1 MGQNKFISNNYTFD
15 EDTIVALCSPRGSG
29 AVALI
34 RLSGENAV
42 KVVDKIAKLPSGKSL
57 VESSSHTIHYGH
69 VVDSSKKNEE
79 IIDEVLFFLMHAPK
93 TFTGQNTVEI
103 SCHNNQFI
111 IDKIIQQA
119 ILYGARAAGPGE
131 FTKRAF
137 LSGKVDL
144 VQAESINEIIGAQT
158 QLALKKAMS
167 QLKGSFSNYIQKLE
181 EEINALLGIVEASFE
196 FLDEEQRD
204 LDFDGMIKNKI
215 DELLADIEKIKINY
229 DQQQQIR
236 EGVRISF
243 LGAVNAGKS
252 TLFNVLLK
260 KDRSIV
266 TEIAGTTRDSI
277 ECGIYRSGNF
287 WTLVDTAGLRKTKN
301 VIEKQGI
308 DRSWNE
314 AKLADI
320 VLLIIPADID
330 FSDNEFDFYNK
341 IVQEYKSKLV
351 VVISKQDVVKNGLPS
366 KIQKFLNNLD
376 VQVIEVSA
384 LKNIG
389 IDQLEK
395 IVEQKVQKL
404 FSQLQSPYL
413 LNKRHYSLVE
423 EVEKRLKN
431 IKQNCSDNIEHEI
444 VAINLRDILEHL
456 SCLTGRNV
464 NEKML
469 DSVFKNFCVGK

>member
-1 MGQNKFISNNYTFD
+1 M
-15 EDTIVALCSPRGSG
+15 
-29 AVALI
+29 
-34 RLSGENAV
+34 
-42 KVVDKIAKLPSGKSL
+42 
-57 VESSSHTIHYGH
+57 
-69 VVDSSKKNEE
+69 
-79 IIDEVLFFLMHAPK
+79 
-93 TFTGQNTVEI
+93 
-103 SCHNNQFI
+103 
-111 IDKIIQQA
+111 
-119 ILYGARAAGPGE
+119 
-131 FTKRAF
+131 
-137 LSGKVDL
+137 
-144 VQAESINEIIGAQT
+144 
-158 QLALKKAMS
+158 
-167 QLKGSFSNYIQKLE
+167 
-181 EEINALLGIVEASFE
+181 
-196 FLDEEQRD
+196 
-204 LDFDGMIKNKI
+204 
-215 DELLADIEKIKINY
+215 
-229 DQQQQIR
+229 
-236 EGVRISF
+236 
-243 LGAVNAGKS
+243 
-252 TLFNVLLK
+252 LLK

>member
-320 VLLIIPADID
+320 VLLVIPADID
-330 FSDNEFDFYNK
+330 FSDNEFD
-341 IVQEYKSKLV
+341 
-351 VVISKQDVVKNGLPS
+351 GLM
-366 KIQKFLNNLD
+366 
-376 VQVIEVSA
+376 
-384 LKNIG
+384 
-389 IDQLEK
+389 
-395 IVEQKVQKL
+395 QKL
-404 FSQLQSPYL
+404 HQL
-413 LNKRHYSLVE
+413 V
-423 EVEKRLKN
+423 
-431 IKQNCSDNIEHEI
+431 
-444 VAINLRDILEHL
+444 
-456 SCLTGRNV
+456 
-464 NEKML
+464 
-469 DSVFKNFCVGK
+469 